1 MKFTESY
8 IRKII
13 REAINEE
20 EPPVQIVRPDMMDVL
35 RRIDTI
41 IAHLS
46 PAIPATDLQALEAM
60 SDLEQLKTWFDK
72 HLGGADGGEPN
83 WPEPTEEEKY
93 GEEIKVKREDLS
105 ELLAQLEATK
115 SQPKILDEAIEK
127 LKEIMHLGSFE
138 EEYPDIAGADPN
150 PLEENL
156 IKGKRNE

>member
-105 ELLAQLEATK
+105 LIFTQLLK
-115 SQPKILDEAIEK
+115 SKEHPKTQPKVVDEAIEK
-127 LKEIMHLGSFE
+127 LKE
-138 EEYPDIAGADPN
+138 
-150 PLEENL
+150 
-156 IKGKRNE
+156 